1 MKHETMK
8 RLATLPVSMAAFMV
22 IGMCLQVNPAF
33 AQSGNHFEERVRP
46 LLVTRCAP
54 CHQKSNAAAGI
65 DFSTSAGIRK
75 YIASKA
81 IRSSSDAGARALIN
95 RITTVSEELRMPPTG
110 ERLSKAD
117 VNSIQKWL
125 DGGAKVPDAGRTGN
139 DTLWSL
145 QALKVR
151 KGDSIDGIIS
161 RARAIRGL
169 TASRP
174 ADKLTLLRRIHFDLT
189 GLPPSAATIA
199 TYQSDLS
206 GNAYRK
212 MADRLLASKGY
223 GEQQARYWLDV
234 VHFGET
240 HGFDKDKRRDDAYLY
255 KHWVISAFNADLP
268 VDTFVQHQL
277 AGDVITP
284 EDRSAVIATGFLA
297 AGPWDFVGQVE
308 LPEGVVEKAKTRN
321 LDRDDILTSTMQT
334 FTGLSVQCARCHDH
348 KFDPIPQRDYY
359 SLQAVFAGIERA
371 SRPLPTTS
379 GATANAGPSPTNGW
393 HSDIETAPDVS
404 HWVQVDYAAP
414 VTGNALRITPARPTD
429 FQDTPG
435 FGFPQ
440 RFRIDVIYA
449 DGTAGALLDATGKDF
464 QNPGSQPLL
473 LAINKPIKTARIT
486 ATKLW
491 KRSNDYVFALAEVE
505 VMAKDQRVA
514 ATAAVTSSSSIEQGR
529 WGRLALVDG
538 FDSRGT
544 VVPTVYGVLPVMPRP
559 VYLLSRGEVTA
570 PLDVIQP
577 KGLSCINGVKF
588 ADADWSKEGNRRL
601 ALAKWITSP
610 DNPLLWRTLA
620 NRIWITHFGQGLV
633 ETPNDFGWNGSRP
646 AVPELLDFLA
656 SELRRTRSIKHIH
669 RLIIMSE
676 TYQQASFANAANE
689 AKDKGNR
696 YYWRFTPRRLHAEE
710 IRDAVLAS
718 AGKLRGSTQEQ
729 ISFDLF
735 GFRDDHSPEYRVDD
749 VTPWLDERNFRRS
762 IYRFMVR
769 SVPIPFFEVFDAP
782 DPSVSVP
789 LRTTSITPLQALTLS
804 NHPFMRHM
812 AMAAPVADQV
822 RGIKQM
828 FLSTLGRYPSKDEL
842 LLTQKYAFDYGSSN
856 TWLAMWN
863 SNAFLTL
870 R

>member
-1 MKHETMK
+1 MK
-8 RLATLPVSMAAFMV
+8 RLATLPVYIAAFMV
-22 IGMCLQVNPAF
+22 IAISLQAKPAN
-33 AQSGNHFEERVRP
+33 AQSNNHFEERVRP
-46 LLVTRCAP
+46 LLVTRCAT
-54 CHQKSNAAAGI
+54 CHGQTNSAAGI
-65 DFSTSAGIRK
+65 DFSSTAGIRK

-81 IRSSSDAGARALIN
+81 IHSSRHSDARTLIN
-95 RITTVSEELRMPPTG
+95 RLTTLSEEVRMPPTG

-117 VNSIQKWL
+117 VNNIQKWL
-125 DGGAKVPDAGRTGN
+125 DSGAKVSDDGRKGLE
-139 DTLWSL
+139 TLWSL
-145 QALKVR
+145 HGIKSR

-161 RARAIRGL
+161 RARSARGL
-169 TASRP
+169 SVSRP

-189 GLPPSAATIA
+189 GLPPSPAAIV

-206 GNAYRK
+206 ATAYRK
-212 MADRLLASKGY
+212 VVERLLASKGY

-255 KHWVISAFNADLP
+255 KNWVISAFNADLP
-268 VDTFVQHQL
+268 VVTFVQHQL
-277 AGDVITP
+277 AGDVIAP
-284 EDRSAVIATGFLA
+284 ANRNAVIATGFLA

-359 SLQAVFAGIERA
+359 ALQAVFAGIERA

-379 GATANAGPSPTNGW
+379 GVTANAGPSPTNGW
-393 HSDIETAPDVS
+393 HSDIETVPDAI

-414 VTGNALRITPARPTD
+414 VTGNTLRITPARPTD

-435 FGFPQ
+435 FGFPE
-440 RFRIDVIYA
+440 RFRVDVTYA
-449 DGTAGALLDATGKDF
+449 DGTAACLLDATGKDF
-464 QNPGSQPLL
+464 QSPGSQPLVL
-473 LAINKPIKTARIT
+473 TLGKPIKAVRIT

-505 VMAKDQRVA
+505 VMTKDQRVA
-514 ATAAVTSSSSIEQGR
+514 GVAVVTSSSSIEQGR

-544 VVPTVYGVLPVMPRP
+544 VVPTVYGVVPVMPRP
-559 VYLLSRGEVTA
+559 VYLLARGEVTA
-570 PLDVIQP
+570 PLDAVQP

-646 AVPELLDFLA
+646 AIPELLDFLA

-669 RLIIMSE
+669 RLIVTST
-676 TYQQASFANAANE
+676 TYQQASFANPANE

-696 YYWRFTPRRLHAEE
+696 YYWRFSPRRLHAEE

-718 AGKLRGSTQEQ
+718 AGKLSGSAQEQ

-749 VTPWLDERNFRRS
+749 VSPWLDARNFRRS

-804 NHPFMRHM
+804 NHPFMRQM
-812 AMAAPVADQV
+812 ATAAPAADYVQ
-822 RGIKQM
+822 GIQNL
-828 FLSTLGRYPSKDEL
+828 FLSTLGRYPSRDEL
-842 LLTQKYAFDYGSSN
+842 LLTHKYAFDYGSSN
-856 TWLAMWN
+856 SWLAMWN

>member
-1 MKHETMK
+1 MK
-8 RLATLPVSMAAFMV
+8 RLATLPVYIAAFMV
-22 IGMCLQVNPAF
+22 IAISLQAKPAN
-33 AQSGNHFEERVRP
+33 AQSTNHFEERVRP
-46 LLVTRCAP
+46 ILVTRCAT
-54 CHQKSNAAAGI
+54 CHGQTNSAAGI
-65 DFSTSAGIRK
+65 DFSSTAGIRK

-81 IRSSSDAGARALIN
+81 IRSSSDAGAKVLIN
-95 RITTVSEELRMPPTG
+95 RITTLVDEIRMPPTG

-117 VNSIQKWL
+117 VNNIQKWL
-125 DGGAKVPDAGRTGN
+125 DAGAKVPEAGRKGTE
-139 DTLWSL
+139 TLWSL
-145 QALKVR
+145 QGIKSR

-161 RARAIRGL
+161 RVRSARGL
-169 TASRP
+169 SVSRP

-189 GLPPSAATIA
+189 GLPPSPANIA

-206 GNAYRK
+206 ASAYRK
-212 MADRLLASKGY
+212 VVERLLASKGY

-255 KHWVISAFNADLP
+255 KHWVISAFNSDLP
-268 VDTFVQHQL
+268 VDQFVEHQL
-277 AGDVITP
+277 AGDVIAP
-284 EDRSAVIATGFLA
+284 ADRSAVIATGFLA

-321 LDRDDILTSTMQT
+321 LDLDDILTSTMQT

-359 SLQAVFAGIERA
+359 ALQAVFAGIERA

-393 HSDIETAPDVS
+393 HSDIETAPDAT

-449 DGTAGALLDATGKDF
+449 DGTIACLLDATGKDF
-464 QNPGSQPLL
+464 HNPGSQPIT
-473 LAINKPIKTARIT
+473 LAINKPIKTVRMT

-505 VMAKDQRVA
+505 MMAQDQRIA
-514 ATAAVTSSSSIEQGR
+514 ASATVTSSSSIEQGR

-544 VVPTVYGVLPVMPRP
+544 VVPTVYGVIPVMPRP
-559 VYLLSRGEVTA
+559 VHLLSRGEVTA
-570 PLDVIQP
+570 PLDAVQP
-577 KGLSCINGVKF
+577 KGLSCISGVKF
-588 ADADWSKEGNRRL
+588 PDADWSKEGNRRI

-610 DNPLLWRTLA
+610 NNPLLWRTLA

-646 AVPELLDFLA
+646 AIPELLDFLA

-669 RLIIMSE
+669 RLIVTST
-676 TYQQASFANAANE
+676 TYQQASFTHPANE

-696 YYWRFTPRRLHAEE
+696 YYWRFSPRRLHAEE

-718 AGKLRGSTQEQ
+718 AGKLNGSAQEQ
-729 ISFDLF
+729 TSFDLF

-749 VTPWLDERNFRRS
+749 VAPWVDAKNYRRS

-789 LRTTSITPLQALTLS
+789 VRTTSITPLQALTLS
-804 NHPFMRHM
+804 NHPFMRQM
-812 AMAAPVADQV
+812 SVDAPAADHA
-822 RGIKQM
+822 RGIQVL
-828 FLSTLGRYPSKDEL
+828 FLSTLGRYPSRDEL
-842 LLTQKYAFDYGSSN
+842 LLTHRVSFDHGSSN
-856 TWLAMWN
+856 SWLAMWN
-863 SNAFLTL
+863 TNAFLTL

>member
-1 MKHETMK
+1 MKLETMK
-8 RLATLPVSMAAFMV
+8 RLATLPVTIVAFMV
-22 IGMCLQVNPAF
+22 YAICLQGNLAF

-46 LLVTRCAP
+46 LLITRCAT
-54 CHQKSNAAAGI
+54 CHGQTNSAAGI

-151 KGDSIDGIIS
+151 KGDSIDGIIN
-161 RARAIRGL
+161 RARVTRGL

-189 GLPPSAATIA
+189 GLPPSPATIA

-206 GNAYRK
+206 SNAYRK

-277 AGDVITP
+277 AGDVIAP
-284 EDRSAVIATGFLA
+284 ADRSAVIATGFLA

-359 SLQAVFAGIERA
+359 ALQAVFAGIERA

-449 DGTAGALLDATGKDF
+449 DGTAGELLDATGEDF

-559 VYLLSRGEVTA
+559 VYLLARGEVTA
-570 PLDVIQP
+570 PLDAIQP

-646 AVPELLDFLA
+646 AIPELLDFLA

-669 RLIIMSE
+669 RLIVTST
-676 TYQQASFANAANE
+676 TYQQASFANPANE
-689 AKDKGNR
+689 ARDKGNR

-812 AMAAPVADQV
+812 AMAAPVADQA

-828 FLSTLGRYPSKDEL
+828 FLSTLGRYPSKDEV